1 MAGPDWPQY
10 ENFLTG
16 DCGVL
21 PDIQQEIQGFI
32 TQSKKQGIKF
42 IKDNLSPFNPKY
54 NNILYS
60 ISVTRDKS
68 GDTPSAYGKAEV
80 KITLDGDK
88 ISNKYK
94 ITPVN
99 ASNIFQPKSSDYS
112 KEEGWAEERIIS
124 NTPGYLSTEYI
135 IDVEEL
141 DNYFWDLD

>member
-1 MAGPDWPQY
+1 MVKLIDILNEITEAKQVGNVY
-10 ENFLTG
+10 HFTTLENW
-16 DCGVL
+16 
-21 PDIQQEIQGFI
+21 EII
-32 TQSKKQGIKF
+32 KKQGIKF